1 MQKILIADDE
11 ERFRRIVVMFL
22 KKEGYEVVE
31 ASDGNEALNILTNQP
46 DISLA
51 ILDIMMPYINGLEL
65 CKIIKEQLSIPVL
78 ILTAKNE
85 DEDQISSFN
94 SGADDYISKPV
105 NFSILI
111 LRVKAL
117 LRRVL
122 EDINVIN
129 YSDLVIDL
137 NSHIVK
143 IKNKEIPLTRKEFEI
158 LVYLIENRNKV
169 LSREDIKEKIW
180 DKNKESDIRL
190 VDTHVKNLRTK
201 LGEYGD
207 IIKTIRGY
215 GYKIE

>member
-111 LRVKAL
+111 L
-117 LRRVL
+117 
-122 EDINVIN
+122 
-129 YSDLVIDL
+129 
-137 NSHIVK
+137 
-143 IKNKEIPLTRKEFEI
+143 
-158 LVYLIENRNKV
+158 
-169 LSREDIKEKIW
+169 
-180 DKNKESDIRL
+180 
-190 VDTHVKNLRTK
+190 
-201 LGEYGD
+201 
-207 IIKTIRGY
+207 
-215 GYKIE
+215 

>member
-143 IKNKEIPLTRKEFEI
+143 IKNEE
-158 LVYLIENRNKV
+158 V
-169 LSREDIKEKIW
+169 LFFYYGCYVVVECICVESKRSRC
-180 DKNKESDIRL
+180 
-190 VDTHVKNLRTK
+190 
-201 LGEYGD
+201 YG
-207 IIKTIRGY
+207 IYR
-215 GYKIE
+215 

>member
-1 MQKILIADDE
+1 MQKILIVDDE
-11 ERFRRIVVMFL
+11 ERFRKIVTMFL
-22 KKEGYEVVE
+22 KKEGYEIVE

-46 DISLA
+46 DINLA

-85 DEDQISSFN
+85 DDDQISSFN
-94 SGADDYISKPV
+94 CGADDYISKPV
-105 NFSILI
+105 NFTILI

-117 LRRVL
+117 LRRIL
-122 EDINVIN
+122 EDINIIN
-129 YSDLVIDL
+129 YNDLSINL

-143 IKNKEIPLTRKEFEI
+143 IKDKEIELTRKEFEI
-158 LVYLIENRNKV
+158 LIYLLENKNKV
-169 LSREDIKEKIW
+169 FSREEIKDKIW

>member
-122 EDINVIN
+122 EDISVIN

-143 IKNKEIPLTRKEFEI
+143 IKNEEIPLTRKEFEI

>member
-22 KKEGYEVVE
+22 KKEGYEAVE

-143 IKNKEIPLTRKEFEI
+143 IKNEEIPLTRKEFEI

>member
-11 ERFRRIVVMFL
+11 ERFRKIVTMFL
-22 KKEGYEVVE
+22 KKEGYEIVE

-46 DISLA
+46 DINLA

-85 DEDQISSFN
+85 DDDQISSFN
-94 SGADDYISKPV
+94 CGADDYISKPV
-105 NFSILI
+105 NFTILI
-111 LRVKAL
+111 LRIKAL
-117 LRRVL
+117 LRRIL
-122 EDINVIN
+122 EDINIIN
-129 YSDLVIDL
+129 YNDLSINL

-143 IKNKEIPLTRKEFEI
+143 IKDKEIELTRKEFEI
-158 LVYLIENRNKV
+158 LIYLLENKNKV
-169 LSREDIKEKIW
+169 FSREEIKDKIW

>member
-143 IKNKEIPLTRKEFEI
+143 IKNEEIPLTRKEFEI

-180 DKNKESDIRL
+180 ERKYINHMIFLYKR
-190 VDTHVKNLRTK
+190 V
-201 LGEYGD
+201 
-207 IIKTIRGY
+207 II
-215 GYKIE
+215 

>member
-65 CKIIKEQLSIPVL
+65 CKIIKEQLSIPIL

-143 IKNKEIPLTRKEFEI
+143 IKNEEIPLTRKEFEI

>member
-22 KKEGYEVVE
+22 KKEGYEVIE

-143 IKNKEIPLTRKEFEI
+143 IKNEEIPLTRKEFEI

>member
-22 KKEGYEVVE
+22 KKEGYEVIE
-31 ASDGNEALNILTNQP
+31 ASDGNEALNILTAQP

-85 DEDQISSFN
+85 DEDQILSFN

-143 IKNKEIPLTRKEFEI
+143 IKNEEIPLTRKEFEI

-215 GYKIE
+215 GYKVE

>member
-11 ERFRRIVVMFL
+11 ERFRKIVTMFL
-22 KKEGYEVVE
+22 KKEGYEIVE

-46 DISLA
+46 DINLA

-85 DEDQISSFN
+85 DDDQISSFN
-94 SGADDYISKPV
+94 CGADDYISKPV
-105 NFSILI
+105 NFTILI

-117 LRRVL
+117 LRRIL
-122 EDINVIN
+122 EDINIIN
-129 YSDLVIDL
+129 YNDLSINL

-143 IKNKEIPLTRKEFEI
+143 IKDKEIELTRKEFEI
-158 LVYLIENRNKV
+158 LIYLLENKNKV
-169 LSREDIKEKIW
+169 FSREEIKDKIW

>member
-1 MQKILIADDE
+1 M
-11 ERFRRIVVMFL
+11 VT
-22 KKEGYEVVE
+22 
-31 ASDGNEALNILTNQP
+31 NISNRY
-46 DISLA
+46 ISLK
-51 ILDIMMPYINGLEL
+51 DTSSH
-65 CKIIKEQLSIPVL
+65 KIIKEQLSIPVL

-85 DEDQISSFN
+85 DEDQILSFN

-143 IKNKEIPLTRKEFEI
+143 IKNEEIPLTRKEFEI

-215 GYKIE
+215 GYKVE

>member
-143 IKNKEIPLTRKEFEI
+143 IKNEEIPLTRKEFEI